1 MSSNTSDNATCLVID
16 CFFPNNCADCNC
28 VEGSGG
34 LTCEKCLSDYFRSGA
49 VCLPCPAVPWSCFVG
64 FTLLGLII
72 AAGSSNRFSVTVAIK
87 VKMLVDMS
95 QLLYLS
101 LALRVQWPQTISTV
115 IDSTKFYFLNAL
127 TINIECYAGKPTS
140 FYITWL
146 SSVAPLTLFTLF
158 MIIADRCLVRSILVY

>member
-1 MSSNTSDNATCLVID
+1 
-16 CFFPNNCADCNC
+16 
-28 VEGSGG
+28 
-34 LTCEKCLSDYFRSGA
+34 
-49 VCLPCPAVPWSCFVG
+49 
-64 FTLLGLII
+64 
-72 AAGSSNRFSVTVAIK
+72 
-87 VKMLVDMS
+87 MLVDMS

-127 TINIECYAGKPTS
+127 TINIGKKRLPLCMKQKHNTIYSCFACLPACLIMYIPCNVFDYLECYAGKPTS